1 MNVLGICL
9 LVLRAPPAI
18 PERYGLCVIGNEA
31 TKIDRQA
38 NVVKFY
44 FIGKSGAIEQWT
56 HKAAGGILVD
66 ALPTPTGVSVL
77 ELYENGALHK
87 VRFSKNGKI
96 AESLHISLELPT
108 NFAPFF
114 AKAVTL
120 SDGTLIFVLA
130 ETAGSSNVRGLTYF
144 YADKLR
150 DQKLKPFESRS
161 APIGAPLATI
171 PGVGVLGVHEFSNS
185 HDYSKPMRQR
195 VVLPNSQRDWIP
207 VSCSDKGNRCWIAQE
222 GVLTWQYRSFK
233 DGKLAEVGTLK
244 FDNVLKKYREQLPL
258 CYLGSKQFAYL
269 DSRGSIVVT
278 RTMEINRLAPGTEIE
293 IVP

>member
-9 LVLRAPPAI
+9 LVLGAPPAI

-44 FIGKSGAIEQWT
+44 SIGKSGAIEQWT

-66 ALPTPTGVSVL
+66 ALPTPTGVCVL

-87 VRFSKNGKI
+87 VRLSKNGKI

-108 NFAPFF
+108 NFALSFS
-114 AKAVTL
+114 KAVTL
-120 SDGTLIFVLA
+120 SDGTLIFVLGEA
-130 ETAGSSNVRGLTYF
+130 TDSGSVRGFTYF
-144 YADKLR
+144 YPNNSR
-150 DQKLKPFESRS
+150 DQKLKPFERQS

-185 HDYSKPMRQR
+185 HEYSMPMRQR

-207 VSCSDKGNRCWIAQE
+207 VSCSDKRNRCWIAQE

-233 DGKLAEVGTLK
+233 DGKLAEVGKLK
-244 FDNVLKKYREQLPL
+244 FDNVVKKYREQLPL
-258 CYLGSKQFAYL
+258 CYLGSKQFAYV

-278 RTMEINRLAPGTEIE
+278 LTMEINRLAPGAEIE